1 MKWLHSIKT
10 RITLWYFIATAVIV
24 VFFSVTSYYILLDSL
39 KHKNYIPWDIQV
51 ARTEETP
58 NGNIKVTG
66 FETLTQIMGQG
77 YDGAIAARKGFDSSQ
92 LSKLMQETG
101 IVQVG
106 TFEEKPIIIDTNLLP
121 DQDLSP
127 QYEIWIYTII
137 SKSDRD
143 KHELLVVFQ
152 QTDNVYTMGI
162 FRRALLISVSLTLAI
177 SAVIGY
183 FLVTRMLRPI
193 KTITLTAK
201 EMGDKNLKQRLKNDG
216 NDELGELSSTL
227 NQMFERLEKAFN
239 YERQF
244 TAEVSHHLRTP
255 LAIAQGEAT
264 LALREERGSEEY
276 RRTIEVISREI
287 SRLSSIINRL
297 LFLAYSENGRN
308 LLLSEVNIKNLLTEL
323 VSDVQVISDEKK
335 INIQLEGPENLVLR
349 GDKMRLR
356 ELFLNLLDNAIYYTP
371 PVRKITVSLSK
382 QGNYALVSVRDT
394 GIGIAEDSIPNLFK
408 RFYRIDKS
416 RSQNEGGSGLGLA
429 ICKRIVDLHYG
440 KIEVESEVGKGSTF
454 SVYLP
459 LLNKQ

>member
-1 MKWLHSIKT
+1 
-10 RITLWYFIATAVIV
+10 
-24 VFFSVTSYYILLDSL
+24 
-39 KHKNYIPWDIQV
+39 
-51 ARTEETP
+51 
-58 NGNIKVTG
+58 
-66 FETLTQIMGQG
+66 
-77 YDGAIAARKGFDSSQ
+77 
-92 LSKLMQETG
+92 
-101 IVQVG
+101 
-106 TFEEKPIIIDTNLLP
+106 
-121 DQDLSP
+121 
-127 QYEIWIYTII
+127 
-137 SKSDRD
+137 
-143 KHELLVVFQ
+143 
-152 QTDNVYTMGI
+152 
-162 FRRALLISVSLTLAI
+162 
-177 SAVIGY
+177 
-183 FLVTRMLRPI
+183 
-193 KTITLTAK
+193 
-201 EMGDKNLKQRLKNDG
+201 
-216 NDELGELSSTL
+216 
-227 NQMFERLEKAFN
+227 
-239 YERQF
+239 
-244 TAEVSHHLRTP
+244 
-255 LAIAQGEAT
+255 
-264 LALREERGSEEY
+264 
-276 RRTIEVISREI
+276 
-287 SRLSSIINRL
+287 L